1 MIVFTQVLSRVDLN
15 LLVALQVLLE
25 ERNVTR
31 AAGRLFITQPAMSKT
46 LQRLR
51 EAFDDPL
58 FTRAG
63 RELVPTPRAL
73 DLGEQLPPILAQIS
87 SMIEGDSF
95 DPSRYEG
102 VIRIATP
109 AFIAV
114 YVVPALTR
122 TLLQE
127 APGLRLAVSGE
138 MLNYQRDLSAGDLDF
153 AFDLQRDMPDGLVST
168 VITEDEPVV
177 WMRNDHPLSGQDP
190 LVLSDMLEYPF
201 VQYYMRAT
209 DPVNKRTGSRFDK
222 TLESMGLRRRRALV
236 TNQMTTAMET
246 LRATDCLML
255 GTSQGVG
262 GLGEFYEVVKR
273 PYPPDVKADPV
284 IRVVLVEHERT
295 GNSPVHRWI
304 KRKLLEVVE
313 NAKGGLPP
321 PR

>member
-1 MIVFTQVLSRVDLN
+1 MYTQVLSRVDLN

-31 AAGRLFITQPAMSKT
+31 AASRLFITQPAMSKT

-73 DLGEQLPPILAQIS
+73 DLAHQLPSLLAEIS
-87 SMIEGDSF
+87 SMIEGESF
-95 DPSRYEG
+95 DPSRYQG
-102 VIRIATP
+102 VIRIVTP

-114 YVVPALTR
+114 YVVPTLTR
-122 TLLQE
+122 TLLKE

-138 MLNYQRDLSAGDLDF
+138 MLNYQRDLSSGDLDF
-153 AFDLQRDMPDGLVST
+153 AFGLQREMPEGFIST

-177 WMRNDHPLSGQDP
+177 WMRSGHPLADQDP
-190 LVLSDMLEYPF
+190 LVLTDMLEYPF
-201 VQYYMRAT
+201 VQYYMMAT
-209 DPVNKRTGSRFDK
+209 DPVNKRMRSRFDK
-222 TLESMGLRRRRALV
+222 TLDNMGLRRRRVVV

-262 GLGEFYEVVKR
+262 GLGEYYEVVKR

-284 IRVVLVEHERT
+284 IRVVMVEHERT
-295 GNSPVHRWI
+295 ANSPVHRWI
-304 KRKLLEVVE
+304 KRKLLEAVE
-313 NAKGGLPP
+313 SAKGGLPSP
-321 PR
+321 G